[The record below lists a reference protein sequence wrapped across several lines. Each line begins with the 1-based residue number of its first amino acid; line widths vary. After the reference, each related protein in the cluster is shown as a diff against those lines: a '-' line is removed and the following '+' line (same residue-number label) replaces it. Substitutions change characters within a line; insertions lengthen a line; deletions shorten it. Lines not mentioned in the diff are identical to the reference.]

1 MFILCGG
8 PDWPVSVLTGILG
21 LDVMQM
27 LLGSVPVVFLIAPCV
42 CAGAFLLR
50 VPESGTW
57 QSLASLALAGAG
69 ATQIF
74 AMLAAGY
81 YIEQVA
87 TKRREQLMKLE
98 DDLEVKVAE
107 QQAAQKKV
115 YRAMLANWHRPGFPL
130 TIRLILVLGAVSTMA
145 ACYIVQFAADQAFLP
160 FEVTS
165 SIDAPVPEG
174 LGGSVSNLIVEPL
187 GTHAVQALAV
197 GCVCLIL
204 YSRWLSSPC
213 IRAQCCCVEPD
224 VESDQQTLASSI
236 ASDALKD
243 TPGDT
248 ADAEAGAALDTKKLT
263 ESSRNQEF
271 AL

>member
-1 MFILCGG
+1 MRVYKEHGVDSIDALILTHDHADAIG
-8 PDWPVSVLTGILG
+8 G
-21 LDVMQM
+21 LDE
-27 LLGSVPVVFLIAPCV
+27 
-42 CAGAFLLR
+42 LR
-50 VPESGTW
+50 
-57 QSLASLALAGAG
+57 SLQHFCPK
-69 ATQIF
+69 T
-74 AMLAAGY
+74 
-81 YIEQVA
+81 
-87 TKRREQLMKLE
+87 
-98 DDLEVKVAE
+98 
-107 QQAAQKKV
+107 
-115 YRAMLANWHRPGFPL
+115 
-130 TIRLILVLGAVSTMA
+130 
-145 ACYIVQFAADQAFLP
+145 

-213 IRAQCCCVEPD
+213 IRAQCCCVDPD